1 MAASFPTIE
10 PSCLDSFLASEL
22 SCIAGISARARGFAK
37 SLFDNKGGYFLVLP
51 GFGLDGREGRADA
64 LLGRD
69 DLLKKEVSGCI
80 AVLWCKS

>member
-10 PSCLDSFLASEL
+10 PSRLDSFLASEL
-22 SCIAGISARARGFAK
+22 SCTAGISAKARGFAK
-37 SLFDNKGGYFLVLP
+37 SRFDVKGGYFLVLP
-51 GFGLDGREGRADA
+51 GLGLDGRDGRADA

-80 AVLWCKS
+80 AVLWCKN